1 MAEQEPGS
9 FKTLVEAGDYVKS
22 RNRGNLNLL
31 NTPSERVGFD
41 FYESRIDGTR
51 PIQIGEFRS
60 ADTPLFPYVEG
71 DWTERP
77 GVSVL
82 KTMGN
87 LPYSAYQMY
96 GDMATAALSPIES
109 ATTLGRAGLGMAE
122 SMVTDQP
129 ISPTN
134 RLVYEQ
140 MKQGLSESLS
150 PRSIMERPLDAASN
164 VAFGAST
171 AAKTPGLLARLTK
184 AAISPKGISKAPK
197 PPGKGFFSRK
207 PKETMEDVFDAEGN
221 VVGRRP
227 FREGNQPDP
236 NLGGSEGVVGAGKFP
251 GFGGD
256 VKINFPG
263 STRARIGNILDQV
276 SDYSG
281 SVGATIDRYDP
292 ANVLMRV
299 PGAVTKQ
306 GLNWGWKASK
316 YGAKKAKKAVFDP
329 ALDFGKASFEVFN
342 NIVENS
348 PMAEKLRT
356 WRQTIKDKKKSPSM
370 LIREFYNKG
379 KEKTQEQARE
389 TFGQEIKLPGFGR
402 GLLENIFGF
411 TWNVGDRMV
420 HEMFE
425 IAMDPTVLDELDRRG
440 SQVMLDAIRQED
452 VRVAGRKV
460 SGDAVVGR
468 RLMTKINNA
477 VKTYVTR
484 QKEIQNKLREPLRME
499 IVAVPIRDFKA
510 KLQRIIPTQ
519 QDALGN
525 ITYDFSPFFGETG
538 QTQIRQVL
546 DSIFQTF
553 DEADANITLKQLDD
567 FKQMVGDARY
577 GKQPPNQNA
586 LKVLDQIYQVTRDY
600 IGEVADNPELMNAKL
615 AKLREEGVE
624 KWLNENVNE
633 WRYIP
638 SAVLKDFDVQLFG
651 EFVGVDPAQYSAA
664 MRQHFDFVTFMDRLK
679 EDLRL
684 VDPESKRFVEVTDE
698 FDTVFDS
705 EGNKVYQEFSKQAVD
720 DKKILRTLT
729 TMFADPDGFALE
741 TFKDLAQ
748 FTDNPTLLAELIGYS
763 LRPNL
768 AGGLSPKG
776 QIGGMAREVGGGLA
790 HPLAMGIAAVEFLP
804 ALTMFSPKYGS
815 QILIRAFSPE
825 GQKFWQDNW
834 QYWKEGSKD
843 IVAYYKQAV
852 PEEYE
857 RMKTI
862 VARDLGVSRDKVDLA
877 QVEQYFDDYFSVN
890 EELRQLPKGK
900 RQALKDL
907 VLGGRFVESTEGA
920 MERMRRQLES
930 ETDNKYRKN
939 NLLVDLRNVGQ
950 NRPLDDSESA
960 ALKRLEENERITQ
973 MERDAKDRVR
983 RLQGDASQE
992 RLNRIKA
999 F

>member
-1 MAEQEPGS
+1 MAEQEPRR

-22 RNRGNLNLL
+22 LNRGNLKLL

-51 PIQIGEFRS
+51 PIQISEFRS
-60 ADTPLFPYVEG
+60 TDTPHFPYIEG

-82 KTMGN
+82 KTLGN
-87 LPYSAYQMY
+87 LPYSAYHMT
-96 GDMATAALSPIES
+96 GDLATAAFSPIES

-122 SMVTDQP
+122 SMLIDQP
-129 ISPTN
+129 INPTN

-150 PRSIMERPLDAASN
+150 PRGIMERPLDAASN

-184 AAISPKGISKAPK
+184 RAISPKGIPTAPK
-197 PPGKGFFSRK
+197 PPGQGFFN
-207 PKETMEDVFDAEGN
+207 DIG
-221 VVGRRP
+221 GRQ
-227 FREGNQPDP
+227 FREANQPNP
-236 NLGGSEGVVGAGKFP
+236 NLGGSDGVIGPGRFP

-256 VKINFPG
+256 GRINFPG

-306 GLNWGWKASK
+306 GLNWGLKASK

-329 ALDFGKASFEVFN
+329 AVDFGKASFEVFN

-356 WRQTIKDKKKSPSM
+356 WRETIKDKKKSPSM

-379 KEKTQEQARE
+379 KEKTQEQAQE
-389 TFGQEIKLPGFGR
+389 TFGKEINLPGFGR

-411 TWNVGDRMV
+411 TWAVGDRMV

-425 IAMDPTVLDELDRRG
+425 VAMNPTVLDELDRPG

-452 VRVAGRKV
+452 VTIAGRKV

-468 RLMTKINNA
+468 RLMKKLNDA
-477 VKTYVTR
+477 VKTYTTR
-484 QKEIQNKLREPLRME
+484 QKEIQNNLREPLRME

-546 DSIFQTF
+546 DSIFRTF
-553 DEADANITLKQLDD
+553 DDADANITLKQLDD

-577 GKQPPNQNA
+577 GKEPPNQNA

-705 EGNKVYQEFSKQAVD
+705 DGNKVYQEFAKQAVD
-720 DKKILRTLT
+720 DKKILRTIS
-729 TMFADPDGFALE
+729 TMFDDPSGYPLE

-748 FTDNPTLLAELIGYS
+748 FTNNPTLLAELIGYS
-763 LRPNL
+763 LRANL

-857 RMKTI
+857 RMKSI
-862 VARDLGVSRDKVDLA
+862 IARDLGIGRDKVDLA

-900 RQALKDL
+900 RQALRDL
-907 VLGGRFVESTEGA
+907 VLGGRFVESTLGA
-920 MERMRRQLES
+920 LGRYEQQLASERNNE
-930 ETDNKYRKN
+930 YRMN
-939 NLLVDLRNVGQ
+939 NLLVDLRNAGQ
-950 NRPLDDSESA
+950 RRELTESESG
-960 ALKRLEENERITQ
+960 ALKNLEENERLRQI
-973 MERDAKDRVR
+973 EEDAQNRPK
-983 RLQGDASQE
+983 RLRSGASQE
-992 RLNRIKA
+992 RLRSIKA

>member
-1 MAEQEPGS
+1 MAEQEPSS
-9 FKTLVEAGDYVKS
+9 FKTLVEAGDFVKS

-51 PIQIGEFRS
+51 PIQISEFRS
-60 ADTPLFPYVEG
+60 ADTPTFPYIEG
-71 DWTERP
+71 DFTERP

-82 KTMGN
+82 KTLGN
-87 LPYSAYQMY
+87 FPYSAYQMT
-96 GDMATAALSPIES
+96 GDFATAALSPIES
-109 ATTLGRAGLGMAE
+109 AKTLGQAGLGMAE
-122 SMVTDQP
+122 SMVTDKP

-150 PRSIMERPLDAASN
+150 PRGIMERPLDAASN

-171 AAKTPGLLARLTK
+171 AAKTPGLLARMTK
-184 AAISPKGISKAPK
+184 RAISPNPLPTAQK
-197 PPGKGFFSRK
+197 PPGQGFFSRK
-207 PKETMEDVFDAEGN
+207 PKETMEDVLDAEGN
-221 VVGRRP
+221 VIGRRP
-227 FREGNQPDP
+227 FREANQPDP
-236 NLGGSEGVVGAGKFP
+236 NLGGSEGVIGPGRFP
-251 GFGGD
+251 GFSGD
-256 VKINFPG
+256 VDLKFPS
-263 STRARIGNILDQV
+263 STRARTGSILDQL

-281 SVGATIDRYDP
+281 SVGASIDRYDP

-299 PGAVTKQ
+299 PGAATKQ
-306 GLNWGWKASK
+306 GFNWGLKASK

-329 ALDFGKASFEVFN
+329 AVDFGKASFEVFN

-356 WRQTIKDKKKSPSM
+356 WQQTIKDKKKSPSM

-389 TFGQEIKLPGFGR
+389 TFGKEIKLPSFGR

-425 IAMDPTVLDELDRRG
+425 IAMDPNVLDELDRRG
-440 SQVMLDAIRQED
+440 SEVMLDAIRQED
-452 VRVAGRKV
+452 VTVAGRKV

-468 RLMTKINNA
+468 RLMKKLNDA
-477 VKTYVTR
+477 VKTYTTR
-484 QKEIQNKLREPLRME
+484 QKEIQNNLREPLRME

-553 DEADANITLKQLDD
+553 DEAEANITLKQLDD

-577 GKQPPNQNA
+577 GKEPPNQNA
-586 LKVLDQIYQVTRDY
+586 LKVLDQIYQVTRDH

-615 AKLREEGVE
+615 ADIRTKGVE
-624 KWLNENVNE
+624 DYLNKNVNE

-705 EGNKVYQEFSKQAVD
+705 DGNKVYQEFSKQAVD
-720 DKKILRTLT
+720 DKVILRTLS
-729 TMFADPDGFALE
+729 TMFDDPDGFALE
-741 TFKDLAQ
+741 TFKDLAE
-748 FTDNPTLLAELIGYS
+748 FTDNPTLLAELIGFS
-763 LRPNL
+763 LRANL

-834 QYWKEGSKD
+834 QYWKEGKKD

-920 MERMRRQLES
+920 LERYEQQLKS
-930 ETDNKYRKN
+930 QRDNRYRKN
-939 NLLVDLRNVGQ
+939 NLLVDLRNTGQ
-950 NRPLDDSESA
+950 RRELTQSESG
-960 ALKRLEENERITQ
+960 ALENLEENERLRKIQ
-973 MERDAKDRVR
+973 EDAQNRVK
-983 RLQGDASQE
+983 RLQGDANQK